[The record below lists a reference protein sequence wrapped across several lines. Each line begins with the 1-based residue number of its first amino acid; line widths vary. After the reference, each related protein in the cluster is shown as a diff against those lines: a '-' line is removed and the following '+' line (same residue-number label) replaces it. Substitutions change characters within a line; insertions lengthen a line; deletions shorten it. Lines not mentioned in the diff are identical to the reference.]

1 MTAAGQRPCPP
12 PDTNPHPPESEVP
25 RGAVDCH
32 AHIFGPGSKYPYQE
46 NRSYTPPD
54 LPLSQLRAMHRTLGI
69 DRLVLVHASVHGTDN
84 SIIIDALATDPENLR
99 AVAAMTE
106 ETSDRELVRMRDAGV
121 RGVRVNLVDRGGM
134 PFRSLAALS
143 QAAERIRD
151 LGFHLE
157 LLVHVESFPE
167 LRELT
172 KTICV
177 PMSVGHIGYARAGE
191 DGLGHPGFRDFL
203 AMLRDGFFWVKLTGP
218 YRISTRSK
226 FPYDDVTAMAQAVIA
241 AAPDRTVWGS
251 DWPHVMVAAN
261 MPNDG
266 DLLDSLA
273 EWAPDPALR
282 RRILVDNPAR
292 LYGFT

>member
-1 MTAAGQRPCPP
+1 
-12 PDTNPHPPESEVP
+12 VP
-25 RGAVDCH
+25 RGSVDCH
-32 AHIFGPGSKYPYQE
+32 AHIFGPASKYPYGE

-54 LPLSQLRAMHRTLGI
+54 LPLSQLRAMHRTLGV

-84 SIIIDALATDPENLR
+84 SIILDVVASEPMNLR

-106 ETSDRELVRMRDAGV
+106 ETTDRELARMRDAGV

-134 PFRSLAALS
+134 PFRSLAALAR
-143 QAAERIRD
+143 AAERIRD

-177 PMSVGHIGYARAGE
+177 PMSVGHIGYTKAGE
-191 DGLGHPGFRDFL
+191 GGLDHPGFQDFL

-218 YRISTRSK
+218 YRISARSK
-226 FPYDDVTAMAQAVIA
+226 FPYDDVAAKLQAVIA
-241 AAPDRTVWGS
+241 AAPDRIVWGS
-251 DWPHVMVAAN
+251 DWPHVMVASG

-266 DLLDSLA
+266 DLLDALM
-273 EWAPDPALR
+273 EWAPDPVLR
-282 RRILVDNPAR
+282 NRILVDNPAR
-292 LYGFT
+292 LYGFP